1 MKKTDKENPL
11 TFFRKTNESR
21 QKAVK
26 NSLAKAQNGIIV
38 NDSSANNMYKTM
50 DSNAASN
57 VNIMN
62 QSILDKNRLAS
73 SSIQNPKMDSLDTQ
87 VIMQQNKDKYNSD
100 LLNRRNKEYKDALT
114 NRPKSNTPMMDNLF
128 KQKQGGSVKRKK

>member
-1 MKKTDKENPL
+1 
-11 TFFRKTNESR
+11 
-21 QKAVK
+21 
-26 NSLAKAQNGIIV
+26 
-38 NDSSANNMYKTM
+38 M